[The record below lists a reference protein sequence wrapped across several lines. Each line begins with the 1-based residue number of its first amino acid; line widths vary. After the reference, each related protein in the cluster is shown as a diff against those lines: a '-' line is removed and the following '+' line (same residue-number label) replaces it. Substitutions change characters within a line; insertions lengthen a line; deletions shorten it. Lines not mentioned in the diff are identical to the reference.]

1 MGVFLITTNF
11 YVWSDYSRFEQE
23 LGELHIQVLD
33 IGQGDAILIKT
44 PENNYAI
51 IDAGPGSTGHSKLID
66 KLPFMEDTVDLIIAT
81 HADYDHIGSIQDVLN
96 SYKTEIVFIAP
107 TTKDNGTIQSLRKH
121 MRDGKIKNAHLNSN
135 TDFTFDSIKWNIL
148 WPTETTTLPDEL
160 DENDRSYGIELSYNN
175 FTFVSMGDLSK
186 EQELSAINDLESSTS
201 TILKISHHGSQT
213 STSMELLEQL
223 NPQVALISAGQNNSY
238 GHPHSNVLSM
248 LNATNTPL
256 LRTDLEGDI
265 EIKTDGMTYL
275 MIRTER
281 NSEWEFIKL
290 SKPL

>member
-1 MGVFLITTNF
+1 
-11 YVWSDYSRFEQE
+11 
-23 LGELHIQVLD
+23 
-33 IGQGDAILIKT
+33 
-44 PENNYAI
+44 
-51 IDAGPGSTGHSKLID
+51 
-66 KLPFMEDTVDLIIAT
+66 
-81 HADYDHIGSIQDVLN
+81 
-96 SYKTEIVFIAP
+96 
-107 TTKDNGTIQSLRKH
+107 
-121 MRDGKIKNAHLNSN
+121 
-135 TDFTFDSIKWNIL
+135 
-148 WPTETTTLPDEL
+148 
-160 DENDRSYGIELSYNN
+160 
-175 FTFVSMGDLSK
+175 MGDLSK

-248 LNATNTPL
+248 LNATNTPI

-265 EIKTDGMTYL
+265 EIKTDGITYL